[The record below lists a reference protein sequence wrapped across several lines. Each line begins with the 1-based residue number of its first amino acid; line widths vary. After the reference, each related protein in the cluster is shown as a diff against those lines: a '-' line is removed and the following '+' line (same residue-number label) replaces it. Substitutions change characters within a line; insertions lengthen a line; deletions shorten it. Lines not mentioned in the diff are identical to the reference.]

1 MRLYGKE
8 KLVSLLTDT
17 AAENRLPHAI
27 LLTGEKGSGKRVMA
41 KFIAKQF
48 LCGAEPCGHC
58 HVCSKV
64 DSDGHPDVIY
74 ALNVCQGKYTIDRT
88 NRPHTVRDV
97 LESVVIK
104 PNDGDIKIYIFEDAD
119 TMSPQVQ
126 DTLLKNI
133 EEPQPWVRFIFLCE
147 NPGNL
152 LTTIRSRVTEYS
164 MPECPPKSCAECLV
178 NEYSIAPDKAK
189 EFSELMSGNIGKCLE
204 TLNGGDEVKLME
216 LARRC
221 AQGIA
226 AKNGYAVCTALS
238 ELSKRNE
245 YAATLEYL
253 TGILRD
259 SLAVRAGAELSSCGK
274 AEAKSV
280 ARNYDEAAITS
291 MLDKLFEVNSKAQS
305 ANLNLALCSAYLT
318 AELL

>member
-152 LTTIRSRVTEYS
+152 LTTIRSGVTEYS

-178 NEYSIAPDKAK
+178 NEYGIAPDKAK
-189 EFSELMSGNIGKCLE
+189 AFSELMSGNIGKCLE

-259 SLAVRAGAELSSCGK
+259 SLAARAGAELSSCGK

>member
-8 KLVSLLTDT
+8 KLVSLLNDT
-17 AAENRLPHAI
+17 AAENRLPHAV

-41 KFIAKQF
+41 KYIAKQF
-48 LCGAEPCGHC
+48 LCGAEPCGRC
-58 HVCSKV
+58 SVCSRV
-64 DSDGHPDVIY
+64 DSGGHPDVIY
-74 ALNVCQGKYTIDRT
+74 ALSECQGKYTIDRT

-97 LESVVIK
+97 LESVAVK
-104 PNDGDIKIYIFEDAD
+104 PNDGDVKIYIFEDAD
-119 TMSPQVQ
+119 AMSPQVQ

-133 EEPQPWVRFIFLCE
+133 EEPQPWVRYIFLCE

-164 MPECPPKSCAECLV
+164 MPECSPKACAECLV
-178 NEYSIAPDKAK
+178 NEFGTDPAKAR
-189 EFSELMSGNIGKCLE
+189 ELSELMSGNIGKCLE

-238 ELSKRNE
+238 ELSKRSE
-245 YAATLEYL
+245 YAGALEYL
-253 TGILRD
+253 SGILRD
-259 SLAVRAGAELSSCGK
+259 SLAVRAGTELTSCGK

-280 ARNYDEAAITS
+280 ARSFDEAAITS
-291 MLDKLFEVNSKAQS
+291 MLDKLFEVNSKAQA